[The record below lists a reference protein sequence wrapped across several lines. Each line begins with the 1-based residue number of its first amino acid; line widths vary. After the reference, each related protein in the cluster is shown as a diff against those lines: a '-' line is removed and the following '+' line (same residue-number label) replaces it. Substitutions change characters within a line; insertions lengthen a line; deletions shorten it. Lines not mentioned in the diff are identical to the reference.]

1 MPRVSES
8 GGGAGLGLLLCRN
21 LAPLLHETTAV
32 LPPTTPIP
40 YWWLHGLEGPYKD
53 RELPK
58 LDPGSQLRAAVNAT
72 QLTPLTPRSGHS
84 TRPSPT
90 PPPSY

>member
-1 MPRVSES
+1 MW
-8 GGGAGLGLLLCRN
+8 LLLCRN
-21 LAPLLHETTAV
+21 LAPLLHQTTAV

-72 QLTPLTPRSGHS
+72 LQLTTDPTLWPL
-84 TRPSPT
+84 RPHPHC
-90 PPPSY
+90 PPPI

>member
-1 MPRVSES
+1 M
-8 GGGAGLGLLLCRN
+8 GLLLCRN
-21 LAPLLHETTAV
+21 LGPLLHQTTAV

-72 QLTPLTPRSGHS
+72 PAHLESLPAWPAGL
-84 TRPSPT
+84 
-90 PPPSY
+90 

>member
-8 GGGAGLGLLLCRN
+8 GGAGLGLLLCRN

-58 LDPGSQLRAAVNAT
+58 LDPGSQLRAAVNAAT
-72 QLTPLTPRSGHS
+72 DSRHTESL
-84 TRPSPT
+84 
-90 PPPSY
+90 PPCWLGL

>member
-1 MPRVSES
+1 M
-8 GGGAGLGLLLCRN
+8 GLLLCSN
-21 LAPLLHETTAV
+21 LAPLLHQTTAV

-72 QLTPLTPRSGHS
+72 TPAHPESLPQ
-84 TRPSPT
+84 
-90 PPPSY
+90 PPWLL

>member
-72 QLTPLTPRSGHS
+72 LPPTRNPCPLGYYRE
-84 TRPSPT
+84 
-90 PPPSY
+90 